1 MKKIFYLLFL
11 ITLCFTFNIKINAE
25 EGYCEYSLIRF
36 EEDGF
41 NNFPDNEEKEIT
53 FKISIDTNNPNEA
66 NLSWESGEYT
76 VITKENKKIGI
87 QGPFGDVYNF
97 SLSSNIGYN
106 DLVKDSVFECPKLY
120 GNEGKLFEAFYLYIS
135 TMPVSRDDLTSV
147 TLKLVDQKKPEVLEE
162 NELIGECGVGI
173 IDSEFTLPNKVG
185 ISFRKYKN
193 KNEVCIEYFSGQEFC
208 KSFLLGDELA
218 IETNPDGVNRLFNF
232 IAKDL
237 EKIFGDLN
245 SQSDSCP
252 DLWLD
257 STQSYEGRYKLS
269 LEKPDGVFDSTMT
282 EEDYQDIKAEKEFMN
297 GEQYKYLLGSLKMP
311 LENLNTKVLSFKL
324 QVGNVENKAF
334 GDIESNNAL
343 CSKNEND
350 CINNANYLTEQGLKN
365 IRSYCNI
372 VYEKYGENYDM
383 NLNERMDECISFNK
397 FYSQLVNEGI
407 VNDLADYCGILSED
421 FVKKLSFVLNII
433 MIAGPILAILL
444 GSVDFIKVI
453 ANGDADKEMKTA
465 FKHFMIRVGS
475 AALLFITPLL
485 LSFILNIFM
494 ANEDGYDPENPFCN
508 VNDWSEQ

>member
-11 ITLCFTFNIKINAE
+11 ITLCFSFNIKINAE
-25 EGYCEYSLIRF
+25 AGYCEYSLIRF
-36 EEDGF
+36 EESGF
-41 NNFPDNEEKEIT
+41 YNFSDNEEKEIT
-53 FKISIDTNNPNEA
+53 FKISIDTDNPNKA
-66 NLSWESGEYT
+66 NFSWKSGGYTIITEES
-76 VITKENKKIGI
+76 NKFGI
-87 QGPFGDVYNF
+87 QGPDGNIYNF
-97 SLSSNIGYN
+97 SISSNIGYN
-106 DLVKDSVFECPKLY
+106 DLIKDSVFECPKLY
-120 GNEGKLFEAFYLYIS
+120 GGQNFGNFSLDIS
-135 TMPVSRDDLTSV
+135 TMPVPRDDLVSV

-173 IDSEFTLPNKVG
+173 IDSEFTLPDKVG
-185 ISFRKYKN
+185 ISFKKYKN
-193 KNEVCIEYFSGQEFC
+193 KNEVCIEYFSDQDFC
-208 KSFLLGDELA
+208 KSFLPGDELA
-218 IETNPDGVNRLFNF
+218 IETNPDGVIRRFNF

-257 STQSYEGRYKLS
+257 STQSYEGIYKLS
-269 LEKPDGVFDSTMT
+269 LEKPDGVFDSSMT

-324 QVGNVENKAF
+324 QVGSVEYESF
-334 GDIESNNAL
+334 GNIESNNAL

-365 IRSYCNI
+365 IRSYCNV
-372 VYEKYGENYDM
+372 VYEKYAEDYNM
-383 NLNERMDECISFNK
+383 NLNERMEECISFNS
-397 FYSQLVNEGI
+397 FYSTLVNEGI
-407 VNDLADYCGILSED
+407 VNNLADYCGILSED
-421 FVKKLSFVLNII
+421 FVGKLAFFLNII

-453 ANGDADKEMKTA
+453 TNGDADKEMKTA

-475 AALLFITPLL
+475 AALLFLIPAL
-485 LSFILNIFM
+485 LSFILNTFSISE
-494 ANEDGYDPENPFCN
+494 NQDNPFCN
-508 VNDWSEQ
+508 VDDWSEKS